1 METKCNRRVEV
12 LYNGR
17 SAGVLAETKSGF
29 EFSYYAKYCDE
40 NDSKSVSL
48 SLLKSK
54 ETYKSKRL
62 FNCFANRLAEGENR
76 NVICKKLNISPDDS
90 MGLIS
95 AIARNNNPC
104 QDIISYKIIK

>member
-1 METKCNRRVEV
+1 MKTKCNRRVEV
-12 LYNGR
+12 LYNGK

-29 EFSYYAKYCDE
+29 EFSYYDKYCDDT
-40 NDSKSVSL
+40 DSKSVSL
-48 SLLKSK
+48 TLKKSK
-54 ETYKSKRL
+54 QIYKSRRL

-76 NVICKKLNISPDDS
+76 AVICQKLNISLDDS

-104 QDIISYKIIK
+104 QDIISYKVIK